1 MNMGQESVENPLE
14 ALEENVEAFQEKK
27 VRLDERQEQIDQTL
41 ADLEQD
47 AALQKALERNRENL
61 VGEQVELENERVDVA
76 SSLERIKEQ
85 LEQINAETN
94 KSDAALDVL
103 RMLGED
109 VSESDGILADRRAW
123 LEECYRRVEDLAAML
138 GENYENIGKFQP
150 SSEKSPET
158 VQEVPEQPEEQAA
171 QLPRNNEDAVPDE
184 PPATAQTQDPVTA
197 YGQYMLGHNWG
208 QKDYFT
214 YTRDPEWQRL
224 YHAAYPGRPVP
235 KLDTKTANQM
245 MSDYMNRHNYGQP
258 DFAEYS
264 QDPEWRAL
272 ARAAW
277 PDYQLPKLQRDA
289 ASKNLY
295 KYMCSR
301 NYGKEDKAIYQQDPV
316 WQELYF
322 AAYPEDMTAVEIW
335 AKEINPNYKNANLPL
350 SQQRLYEENCG
361 ACAFALEQHFA
372 GQDLQMIA
380 TDKNIPT
387 DSEMETRTGKKCTY
401 MPPEEIE
408 KILRQRGAGSHLI
421 VGINRFNPITGKPAT
436 GHWFNAYY
444 NGKKIYT
451 VDGQSGQIYE
461 WPHDYGNVSEWCAL
475 I

>member
-1 MNMGQESVENPLE
+1 
-14 ALEENVEAFQEKK
+14 
-27 VRLDERQEQIDQTL
+27 
-41 ADLEQD
+41 
-47 AALQKALERNRENL
+47 
-61 VGEQVELENERVDVA
+61 
-76 SSLERIKEQ
+76 
-85 LEQINAETN
+85 
-94 KSDAALDVL
+94 
-103 RMLGED
+103 
-109 VSESDGILADRRAW
+109 
-123 LEECYRRVEDLAAML
+123 ML

-277 PDYQLPKLQRDA
+277 PDYQLPKLQRDT
-289 ASKNLY
+289 ASQNLY
-295 KYMCSR
+295 KYMCEH
-301 NYGKEDKAIYQQDPV
+301 NYDLADAPVYHQDPF
-316 WQELYF
+316 WQELNF
-322 AAYPEDMTAVEIW
+322 AANPEDIRTVKIW
-335 AKEINPNYKNANLPL
+335 TEAINPNYKSPRLTPA
-350 SQQRLYEENCG
+350 QQRVYEENCG
-361 ACAFALEQHFA
+361 ACAFALEQHFN
-372 GQDLQMIA
+372 GQDLQIIA

-387 DSEMETRTGKKCTY
+387 DQEMEQKTGKKCVY
-401 MPPEEIE
+401 MAPDKIE
-408 KILRQRGAGSHLI
+408 QILYREGAGSHLI
-421 VGINRFNPITGKPAT
+421 VGINRRNPITGKPAT
-436 GHWFNAYY
+436 GHWFNVYY
-444 NGKKIYT
+444 DGKKVHT
-451 VDGQSGQIYE
+451 VDGQSGRIYG
-461 WPHDYGNVSEWCAL
+461 WPHDYGNVSAWCAL